1 MVRFSGVVCA
11 GIRCGFTKF
20 HCGLGSLRLLR
31 HRLLSAFIIIG
42 LSLCFVGLD
51 AWVPTWFSL
60 ESGGFWM
67 APLGVYLMFGSAME
81 CTAMLRNSPTG
92 PIDRPALIGCGG
104 IILASLIPV
113 YWPLFG
119 TAYPSDCLL
128 GKLGWPM
135 AAAVIALVGCF
146 AWQLRN
152 YQPGN
157 RSFERAILSGWVS
170 VYFGLCFAFWIA
182 TRLVGTPGWGLYLMV
197 GVIVITK
204 FSDSGAYFAGRFFGR
219 TKLCPAV
226 SPGKTYEGL
235 IGGMVVATVVSWL
248 YFSFFAPIAF
258 KGSAELKIHWLGI
271 IALGTLLT
279 LAGLFGDLL
288 ESIFKRESQ
297 AKDSGKLLPGLGGLW
312 DVTDSLLPAGVVA
325 YLIVVADL
333 IHGPGQP

>member
-1 MVRFSGVVCA
+1 MVYFGLYKVP
-11 GIRCGFTKF
+11 F
-20 HCGLGSLRLLR
+20 GLGSLGLLR

-51 AWVPTWFSL
+51 AWLPL
-60 ESGGFWM
+60 EGSGYWM
-67 APLGVYLMFGSAME
+67 APLGIYLMFGSAME
-81 CTAMLRNSPTG
+81 CTALLRNSAYG

-104 IILASLIPV
+104 IILASLVPV
-113 YWPLFG
+113 YWPLSG
-119 TAYPSDCLL
+119 SPYPSDCLL

-135 AAAVIALVGCF
+135 AAAIFALVGCF
-146 AWQLRN
+146 GWQLRN
-152 YQPGN
+152 YQTGN
-157 RSFERAILSGWVS
+157 RCFERAILSGWVS

-182 TRLVGTPGWGLYLMV
+182 TRLVGTSGWGLYMMV
-197 GVIVITK
+197 GIIVITK
-204 FSDSGAYFAGRFFGR
+204 FSDSGAYFTGRFFGR

-248 YFSFFAPIAF
+248 YFSVCAPIAF
-258 KGSAELKIHWLGI
+258 KGSEGSEELKIHWLGI
-271 IALGTLLT
+271 VGLGVLLT
-279 LAGLFGDLL
+279 IAGLFGDLL
-288 ESIFKRESQ
+288 ESIFKREVQ

-325 YLIVVADL
+325 YLMVVADL